1 MSPATFAESD
11 PVQASLWLQHQDRD
25 DPCDGI
31 AVQTLTFDL
40 RPVAG
45 LHQQL
50 YGRKDRIQLNVQ
62 GYFEGEQGEAISLTC
77 TAE

>member
-1 MSPATFAESD
+1 M
-11 PVQASLWLQHQDRD
+11 QADLWLQHDYTN
-25 DPCDGI
+25 GI
-31 AVQTLTFDL
+31 CSAWIDATLAFDL

-50 YGRKDRIQLNVQ
+50 YGRQDPIQLNVH
-62 GYFEGEQGEAISLTC
+62 GCFEGEPDETISLTW